1 MVSAPGWRRAAAASP
16 PPTCGGWCPLRGE
29 GVERHHGPLGACAVA
44 PSGSKGLEPGPLW
57 GLRRGGC
64 WAGRTLRPGQ
74 LADPQT
80 SEGRLCRAG
89 ITNARAPLA
98 QGQGARWGRPG
109 PCGPTGPASS
119 GPGAGA
125 GLDVL
130 APGDRPRGPGEDLLI
145 RVAGAD
151 VAQPGAEG
159 PPRRRWTAR
168 TIRQGAQ
175 VPDPGSAGALTCWW
189 CGTLPAPPACR
200 YRVGLRRMTVEVR
213 SRKGLM

>member
-168 TIRQGAQ
+168 TTGRTGSRPRVCRCSHVLVVRDTSCAASLSL
-175 VPDPGSAGALTCWW
+175 PGRLETDDRG
-189 CGTLPAPPACR
+189 GQEP
-200 YRVGLRRMTVEVR
+200 
-213 SRKGLM
+213 

>member
-89 ITNARAPLA
+89 ITNTRGPLA
-98 QGQGARWGRPG
+98 QGQRARWGRPG

-119 GPGAGA
+119 GPGVGA

-151 VAQPGAEG
+151 AVQPGVEG
-159 PPRRRWTAR
+159 LPRRRR
-168 TIRQGAQ
+168 TTRATGRTGSRLRVCRCSHGLVVRDTSCAASLSL
-175 VPDPGSAGALTCWW
+175 PGRLETDDRG
-189 CGTLPAPPACR
+189 GQEP
-200 YRVGLRRMTVEVR
+200 
-213 SRKGLM
+213 